1 MSDQGAGMGK
11 RGIHLATLL
20 TGTTLVALALHWGAT
35 TLGTGLMVLAMHA
48 AITALAVCL
57 AWLAFSRRQDDVRQD
72 PAGSAALALSEDR
85 GVDSILLQTHQE
97 FDMHFAGSNEDLS
110 QIQSLLSD
118 AIGKLLESF
127 DGMHHL
133 IQAQR
138 DAAISVV
145 STQPGEGGFSIE
157 NSLDET
163 SATLQQ
169 MVSGIINNSKMG
181 VELVEKMEA
190 VSHQVGGILQVLGEI
205 DSISKQTSLL
215 SLNAAIEAARAGES
229 GRGFAVVADEVRKLS
244 TRAEHFSSQIRG
256 NVNKV
261 HGAIGEAEKSISQMA
276 SLDMQFALDSKK
288 RLDDIMQRVQRTN
301 ENMSQVIVKQAE
313 ISGKVND
320 VVGNAVTSLQFQDM
334 VNQLLQHSRLRL
346 DTMQEAW
353 RIIGEL
359 ARNEQNGE
367 VASPDETNRVSQ
379 QIIEIF
385 RRANQVSERNPVR
398 QEHMQSGDID
408 LF

>member
-1 MSDQGAGMGK
+1 MNEEGAGMEK
-11 RGIHLATLL
+11 RGIHFVTLL
-20 TGTTLVALALHWGAT
+20 TVTALAAWVLHWGT
-35 TLGTGLMVLAMHA
+35 TRLETGLLAPAMHA
-48 AITALAVCL
+48 AITLLAVSL
-57 AWLAFSRRQDDVRQD
+57 AWFAFSRRQDDAQQGHARGTPVV
-72 PAGSAALALSEDR
+72 LSEDR

-97 FDMHFAGSNEDLS
+97 FDTHFAGSNEDLS

-127 DGMHHL
+127 DGMHCL
-133 IQAQR
+133 IQEQR
-138 DAAISVV
+138 DSAVSVIA
-145 STQPGEGGFSIE
+145 TEPGEGGFSIE

-169 MVSGIINNSKMG
+169 MVGGIINNSKVGM
-181 VELVEKMEA
+181 ELVEKMEA

-205 DSISKQTSLL
+205 DSISKQTNLL

-244 TRAEHFSSQIRG
+244 TRAEHFSSQIRS

-288 RLDDIMQRVQRTN
+288 RLDAVMQRVQQTN
-301 ENMSQVIVKQAE
+301 ESMSQVIVKQAE

-346 DTMQEAW
+346 DSMQDAW
-353 RIIGEL
+353 RIIGDL

-367 VASPDETNRVSQ
+367 LATSDETQRVSQ
-379 QIIEIF
+379 EIIEIF
-385 RRANQVSERNPVR
+385 KRANQVSQRNPVR

>member
-1 MSDQGAGMGK
+1 MKKS
-11 RGIHLATLL
+11 GINFLMLL
-20 TGTTLVALALHWGAT
+20 TGTALAALALHWSAAR
-35 TLGTGLMVLAMHA
+35 LETGMPAPAMHA
-48 AITALAVCL
+48 AITALLVCL
-57 AWLAFSRRQDDVRQD
+57 AWLAFSRRQDVVEQD
-72 PAGSAALALSEDR
+72 AAGSASAALLEGR

-97 FDMHFAGSNEDLS
+97 FDTHFAGSNDDLS

-118 AIGKLLESF
+118 AIGKLLGSF

-133 IQAQR
+133 IKAQR
-138 DAAISVV
+138 DAAVSVIEA
-145 STQPGEGGFSIE
+145 QPGERGFSIA

-163 SATLQQ
+163 SATLQE
-169 MVSGIINNSKMG
+169 MVGSIINNSKVGM
-181 VELVEKMEA
+181 ELVENMEA
-190 VSHQVGGILQVLGEI
+190 VSQQVGGILQVLGEI
-205 DSISKQTSLL
+205 DSISKQTNLL
-215 SLNAAIEAARAGES
+215 SLNAAIEAARAGEA
-229 GRGFAVVADEVRKLS
+229 GRGFAVVADVVRKLS

-288 RLDDIMQRVQRTN
+288 RLDEIMYRVQQVN
-301 ENMSQVIVKQAE
+301 ENMSQVIAKQTE

-320 VVGNAVTSLQFQDM
+320 VVGSAVTSLQFQDM

-346 DTMQEAW
+346 DSMQEAW
-353 RIIGEL
+353 RIIGDL
-359 ARNEQNGE
+359 ARDEQNGKL
-367 VASPDETNRVSQ
+367 ASPDETSRVSQ
-379 QIIEIF
+379 EIVEIF
-385 RRANQVSERNPVR
+385 KRANQVSQRNPVR

>member
-1 MSDQGAGMGK
+1 MNDEGAGMEK
-11 RGIHLATLL
+11 RGIHFVTLL
-20 TGTTLVALALHWGAT
+20 TVTALAAWVLHWGT
-35 TLGTGLMVLAMHA
+35 TRLGTGLLAPAVHA
-48 AITALAVCL
+48 AITLLAVSL
-57 AWLAFSRRQDDVRQD
+57 AWFAFSRRQDDAQQD
-72 PAGSAALALSEDR
+72 HARGAPVVLSEDR

-97 FDMHFAGSNEDLS
+97 FDTHFAGSNDDLS

-118 AIGKLLESF
+118 AIGKLLGSF
-127 DGMHHL
+127 DGMHRL
-133 IQAQR
+133 IQEQR
-138 DAAISVV
+138 DSAVSVIA
-145 STQPGEGGFSIE
+145 TQPGEGNFSIE

-169 MVSGIINNSKMG
+169 MVSGIINNSKVGM
-181 VELVEKMEA
+181 ELVEKMEA
-190 VSHQVGGILQVLGEI
+190 VSHQVGGILQVLSEI
-205 DSISKQTSLL
+205 DSISKQTNLL

-244 TRAEHFSSQIRG
+244 TRAEHFSSQIRS

-288 RLDDIMQRVQRTN
+288 RLDAVMQRVQQTN
-301 ENMSQVIVKQAE
+301 ESMSQVIVKQAE

-346 DTMQEAW
+346 DSMQEAW
-353 RIIGEL
+353 RIIGDL

-367 VASPDETNRVSQ
+367 LATPDETHRVSQ
-379 QIIEIF
+379 EIIEIF
-385 RRANQVSERNPVR
+385 KRANQVSQRNPVR